1 MDRLFEEI
9 QYVKGVGPKRSRDL
23 HKLGVENIFD
33 LLWLMPRAY
42 FNRSRVNPIS
52 SLPIDEPTNV
62 RGRVISTAQNR
73 TGRGF
78 HIFKATIEDDTG
90 LIIATWFNQAY
101 LANVIKTG
109 QELFLTGKVKN
120 TYRMQE
126 LQVSEYEI
134 LDGDDLDLNVLPIY
148 PLTGSLNQKT
158 LRKILYSALLQYTSG
173 YPEILSSD
181 IREQFGLC
189 GIDFALRNIH
199 FPESGAAYLQARKRL
214 AFEELLLFKLSLN
227 KEKVQSGLTTHFTI
241 HSKKMD
247 LVNQVQSQL
256 DFELTIAQQTVVR
269 EIFQDMESSHMMNRL
284 LQGDVGSGK
293 TVVAALAMAKAV
305 DSGYQAALMAPTEIL
320 AEQHYASLQSFFAGT
335 DIVVARLTGGT
346 SLGEKRTILEASNLG
361 EINILVGTHAL
372 IQEEVKFHNLGLV
385 IIDEQHRFGV
395 RQRALLS
402 QKGETPD
409 VLVMTATPIPRTL
422 ALTVYGD
429 LDLSIINE
437 MPPGRKPVKTRYL
450 PRSARQRAYDFARQQ
465 LLQGTQVYI
474 VCPLVEESEKQDLQA
489 AVSLYEELTTSIYA
503 GFKVGLIYGRMKS
516 SEKEFIMNA
525 FKSGQIQVLVSTTV
539 IEVGVDVP
547 NASVIIIEHAERFGL
562 SQLHQLRGRVGR
574 GEKQAYCL
582 LIGEAKTEE
591 ARQRLNAMERSHN
604 GFELANEDLSIR
616 GPGDFWGVKQH
627 GLNELKVASLIKDVD
642 LIELGSKVALMLEPE
657 LISSKQLQAYIQ
669 NKFKKSQ
676 EIARN

>member
-1 MDRLFEEI
+1 MDRLGEEI
-9 QYVKGVGPKRSRDL
+9 QYVKGVGPKRSQDL
-23 HKLGVENIFD
+23 LRLGVENIFD
-33 LLWLMPRAY
+33 LLWLVPRAY
-42 FNRSRVNPIS
+42 FNRSRINPIG
-52 SLPIDEPTNV
+52 SLPLDVPVNV
-62 RGRVISTAQNR
+62 RGKVISTSQNR

-78 HIFKATIEDDTG
+78 NIFKATVEDESG
-90 LIIATWFNQAY
+90 IIVAAWFNQPY

-109 QELFLTGKVKN
+109 REIFLTGKVKN
-120 TYRMQE
+120 SFHVQE

-134 LDGDDLDLNVLPIY
+134 IDGEDLNLNVLPIY

-158 LRKILYSALLQYTSG
+158 LRKTMYGVLQQYLG
-173 YPEILSSD
+173 YYPEIIRPV
-181 IREQFGLC
+181 IREQLDLC
-189 GIDFALRNIH
+189 RIDLAFRNIH
-199 FPESGAAYLQARKRL
+199 FPESGEAYLQARKRL
-214 AFEELLLFKLSLN
+214 AFEELLLFRLSLN
-227 KEKVQSGLTTHFTI
+227 KDKSHTTINQNYTVHTEKSDLINRVQQQLNFALT
-241 HSKKMD
+241 
-247 LVNQVQSQL
+247 N
-256 DFELTIAQQTVVR
+256 AQQAVLR
-269 EIFQDMESSHMMNRL
+269 EIFHDMESNRAMNRL

-320 AEQHYASLQSFFAGT
+320 AEQHFASLQQFFGDT

-346 SLGEKRTILEASNLG
+346 SLGEKRMILEASSSG
-361 EINILVGTHAL
+361 EINVLVGTHAL
-372 IQEEVKFHNLGLV
+372 IQEEVRFINLGLV

-450 PRSARQRAYDFARQQ
+450 PRASRHRAYDFARQQ
-465 LLQGTQVYI
+465 LLAGAQAYI
-474 VCPLVEESEKQDLQA
+474 ICPLVEESEKQDLQD
-489 AVSLYEELTTSIYA
+489 AVSLYEELTCSVYPN
-503 GFKVGLIYGRMKS
+503 FRVGLLHGRMKS
-516 SEKEFIMNA
+516 SEKDFVMQA
-525 FKSGQIQVLVSTTV
+525 FKNGQIQVLVSTTV

-574 GEKQAYCL
+574 GSRQAYCL
-582 LIGEAKTEE
+582 LLGEARTEE
-591 ARQRLNAMERSHN
+591 AMRRLRAMENTSD
-604 GFELANEDLSIR
+604 GFELANEDLMIR

-627 GLNELKVASLIKDVD
+627 GLDELKVASLIKDSD
-642 LIELGSKVALMLEPE
+642 LIELSFQAAQLLEPE
-657 LISSKQLQAYIQ
+657 ILNSQLLTSYIDH
-669 NKFKKSQ
+669 KFKKSQ